1 MARRQMATTHH
12 PTDTGP
18 RRERGVERHPFPAE
32 RRLVIAAE
40 RAGRHMTP
48 MHGLVE
54 LDVTEARR
62 LLAEHDPPLSFTAF
76 LIASVARAAAAHP
89 EVHAYRDWR
98 GRVVTHRHAD
108 VATIVEIETPGGP
121 FPMAHVVRD
130 ADVRSVADIT
140 EELRTVKR
148 TPRRSRSGA
157 WLVGFRR
164 VAVHAPGLVPILTA
178 SYRAAARSVR
188 AHRFTGT
195 IALTSVG
202 MFGGGNG
209 FGIAE
214 PTMLTLQVVVG
225 GVSRQP
231 CAVDGH
237 MRLRDV
243 LDLTVTLDHNVVDG
257 APAARFARDLRAL
270 VESASALR

>member
-1 MARRQMATTHH
+1 MHTAPAEIPTAAARV
-12 PTDTGP
+12 
-18 RRERGVERHPFPAE
+18 RRVERRPFPAE

-54 LDVTEARR
+54 FDVTDARR

-89 EVHAYRDWR
+89 DVHAYRDWR
-98 GRVVTHRHAD
+98 GRVVTHQHVD
-108 VATIVEIETPGGP
+108 VATLVEIETPGGP
-121 FPMAHVVRD
+121 FPLAHLVRD
-130 ADVRSVADIT
+130 ADVRSVADLS

-148 TPRRSRSGA
+148 SPRRSRSGDL
-157 WLVGFRR
+157 LVRFRR
-164 VAVHAPGLVPILTA
+164 VAVHTPGLVPILTA
-178 SYRAAARSVR
+178 TYRVAARSVR
-188 AHRFTGT
+188 AHRITGT

-214 PTMLTLQVVVG
+214 PTLLSLQVVVG
-225 GVSRQP
+225 GISRQP
-231 CAVDGH
+231 RAVDGH
-237 MRLRDV
+237 TRLRDV
-243 LDLTVTLDHNVVDG
+243 LDLTITLDHNVVDG
-257 APAARFARDLRAL
+257 APAARFGKDLRSL
-270 VESASALR
+270 VESAAVLR